1 MRTVILMRHGQA
13 EPYQTDDA
21 ARRLTS
27 KGIAEVQSV
36 AEQLLALD
44 LQPGK
49 ILAST
54 YQRALQTAELIGG
67 VTGKS
72 SEIEQEAL
80 FTPEADPRLAVD
92 YLEAIEA
99 KTTLVACHMPIV
111 SYMLLLL
118 SQGQVQWSFPTAG
131 AAVLVARDQGWH
143 VLKTLQP

>member
-1 MRTVILMRHGQA
+1 MRTLILMRHGQA

-44 LQPGK
+44 IRPNK
-49 ILAST
+49 ILASS
-54 YQRALQTAELIGG
+54 YQRALQTAELISG
-67 VTGKS
+67 VIGQGR
-72 SEIEQEAL
+72 EIEQETL
-80 FTPEADPRLAVD
+80 FTPEADPRIAVN

-99 KTTLVACHMPIV
+99 KTTLVSCHMPIV

-118 SQGQVQWSFPTAG
+118 SQGQMQWSFPTAG